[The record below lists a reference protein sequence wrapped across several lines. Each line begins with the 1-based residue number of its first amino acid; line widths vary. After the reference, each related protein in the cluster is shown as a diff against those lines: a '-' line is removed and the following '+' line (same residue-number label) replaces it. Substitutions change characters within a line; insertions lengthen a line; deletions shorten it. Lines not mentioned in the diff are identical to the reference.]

1 GLFIRNV
8 TDLRRPRIDVLSI
21 ILSSFGF
28 GSFLYGFSIAGE
40 NGWTSPVVLTSI
52 GAGAVIIGLFVWR
65 QLVFEVP
72 MLEFRV
78 FQFPMFTL
86 FTIISTS
93 VSVSLLAPQTLLPLF
108 MQAVHG
114 FRSCQS

>member
-1 GLFIRNV
+1 TAVGLSGFVFAVSPAIGSMLSWFLLEHFAWRSLFITILPIVAVTLIVGGLFIRNV

-52 GAGAVIIGLFVWR
+52 GAG
-65 QLVFEVP
+65 
-72 MLEFRV
+72 
-78 FQFPMFTL
+78 
-86 FTIISTS
+86 
-93 VSVSLLAPQTLLPLF
+93 
-108 MQAVHG
+108 
-114 FRSCQS
+114 